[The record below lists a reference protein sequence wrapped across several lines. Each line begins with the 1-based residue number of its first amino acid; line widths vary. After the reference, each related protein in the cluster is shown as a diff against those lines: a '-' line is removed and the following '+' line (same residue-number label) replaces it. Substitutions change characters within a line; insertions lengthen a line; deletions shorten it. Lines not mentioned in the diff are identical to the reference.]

1 MHNLVAEQVLR
12 SDQPLGLGNQ
22 SSLCPVKLGPLLF
35 THGPRL
41 VHPVKVSMTTLGFV
55 HVIETGVIA
64 LAHLTLEL
72 LESASLPCGKV
83 LLEPLQLGL
92 QFGLLLCGKQCAPTL
107 QAGMPAQQIGQRCA
121 GIGFAYGVI
130 RHLKQLVN
138 KVAARGHIVLN
149 SQLCRAGCAGI
160 LFDGFTARLPEYRSS
175 NAGTGLAWHEMILF
189 AVMLVAIPF
198 QIDQA
203 GQQYRN
209 PYMRR
214 SQGAEQHR
222 RTGNGQPPLCI
233 QPGKRYSR
241 NRVVMVYQ
249 PVVNQILCAFDKG
262 GVAGTGSAEGVEYNR
277 RRARQSSQPVR
288 EQERNGTAETMA
300 ADDNGMGTC

>member
-35 THGPRL
+35 ALGPRL
-41 VHPVKVSMTTLGFV
+41 VHAVKVSMATLGFG
-55 HVIETGVIA
+55 HVIETGVTA
-64 LAHLTLEL
+64 PAYLTLKL
-72 LESASLPCGKV
+72 LESASLPRGKV

-92 QFGLLLCGKQCAPTL
+92 QFGLLLCSKQCAPTL
-107 QAGMPAQQIGQRCA
+107 QAGMPPQQISQRCA

-138 KVAARGHIVLN
+138 KAAARGHIVLN
-149 SQLCRAGCAGI
+149 SEFRRAGCAGT
-160 LFDGFTARLPEYRSS
+160 LLDGFTARLPEYRSS

-189 AVMLVAIPF
+189 AVMLVAIPL

-203 GQQYRN
+203 GQQYCN
-209 PYMRR
+209 PHMRR
-214 SQGAEQHR
+214 SQGSEQHR

-233 QPGKRYSR
+233 QPGERYSR

-249 PVVNQILCAFDKG
+249 SVVNQTLGAFDEG
-262 GVAGTGSAEGVEYNR
+262 SVAGAGCAKGVELEIFR
-277 RRARQSSQPVR
+277 PL
-288 EQERNGTAETMA
+288 TAQIFS
-300 ADDNGMGTC
+300 